1 MATLRN
7 ENYTGPYDPNLASG
21 IETARPEVKLGK
33 QVFHEQ
39 PATKVN
45 WQYPWPYTE
54 MIMAQGGKVKPEQF
68 LGRARP
74 TDKFVEGIVRQQAEA
89 RQKARIEERGI
100 DVKSNAEMDRMIKE
114 YFMGEF
120 TNKMGTRDLQYQLA
134 LLGEDP
140 AGDRDDG
147 LMMERQRLRERIS
160 QNERYGPLGALTNP
174 QAARYLQNQQMMVD
188 AVGRGDPLRNPG
200 VTPLD
205 AAVEMDDMCQARG
218 ASTQTDTPLSTPTY
232 TPPSTP
238 DETYRPPLEVQTPA
252 EQYADSLFRRLEQ
265 SAEKGSTFESL
276 QERDT
281 VGVLE
286 HTLERESEEFDRS
299 PPANQP
305 DEIET
310 GVSVNIAEDV
320 AAVNPTRT
328 IKDLDPDTQLDR
340 DGVRWVI
347 LKGGKLSDK
356 NFIYDGM
363 RVPVGGKRHKDL
375 VSMGADG
382 IPPLAT
388 TSSPPPSTGATRG
401 RTMGGD
407 PGQVATRGKTKRPPR
422 SQSQ

>member
-100 DVKSNAEMDRMIKE
+100 DVKSNAEMDRMIKQ
-114 YFMGEF
+114 YLMGEF

-147 LMMERQRLRERIS
+147 LMMERERLRERIS

-174 QAARYLQNQQMMVD
+174 QAARYLQNQQMIQD
-188 AVGRGDPLRNPG
+188 ISK
-200 VTPLD
+200 
-205 AAVEMDDMCQARG
+205 
-218 ASTQTDTPLSTPTY
+218 ST
-232 TPPSTP
+232 
-238 DETYRPPLEVQTPA
+238 
-252 EQYADSLFRRLEQ
+252 
-265 SAEKGSTFESL
+265 
-276 QERDT
+276 
-281 VGVLE
+281 
-286 HTLERESEEFDRS
+286 
-299 PPANQP
+299 
-305 DEIET
+305 
-310 GVSVNIAEDV
+310 
-320 AAVNPTRT
+320 
-328 IKDLDPDTQLDR
+328 
-340 DGVRWVI
+340 
-347 LKGGKLSDK
+347 
-356 NFIYDGM
+356 
-363 RVPVGGKRHKDL
+363 
-375 VSMGADG
+375 
-382 IPPLAT
+382 
-388 TSSPPPSTGATRG
+388 
-401 RTMGGD
+401 
-407 PGQVATRGKTKRPPR
+407 
-422 SQSQ
+422 

>member
-74 TDKFVEGIVRQQAEA
+74 TDKFVEGIVKKQAEA

-100 DVKSNAEMDRMIKE
+100 DVKSNAEMDRIIKQ

-120 TNKMGTRDLQYQLA
+120 SNKLGTRDLQYQLA

-218 ASTQTDTPLSTPTY
+218 ASTQTDTPLSTPSF

-252 EQYADSLFRRLEQ
+252 EQYANSLFQRLEQ
-265 SAEKGSTFESL
+265 SAEKDSTFERSEVERL

-286 HTLERESEEFDRS
+286 HTLEREAEEFDRS
-299 PPANQP
+299 PPARSS

-347 LKGGKLSDK
+347 LRGGNLSDK
-356 NFIYDGM
+356 QFIYDNKV
-363 RVPVGGKRHKDL
+363 VPVGGQMHKTL
-375 VSMGADG
+375 LSIGADG
-382 IPPLAT
+382 IPPLAS
-388 TSSPPPSTGATRG
+388 TSTPPQSTGG
-401 RTMGGD
+401 KRTMGGD
-407 PGQVATRGKTKRPPR
+407 PKKAVSRSKR
-422 SQSQ
+422 